1 MRPLARFPVPGSCV
15 CDISSAAAGR
25 PEVVAKKF
33 NIKMAKVP
41 AAERVCMPVCGRARI
56 YVLRPASAL
65 AVFAACSINHVPRL
79 VQLLPS
85 VCSLMCSV
93 TLLQVAKRTGLRAA
107 AAAPTLAA
115 PAQNVVAGSRRLK
128 FNVSKPVA
136 ERALEASR
144 DSPALATSMLRPR
157 QSSLAAIAQKTSG
170 GAVASPY
177 WKPETAVVKD
187 DKDDADR
194 PAARSL
200 RSRPH
205 NA

>member
-1 MRPLARFPVPGSCV
+1 MRPLARFPVPRSCV
-15 CDISSAAAGR
+15 CDISSSAAGR

-56 YVLRPASAL
+56 YLLRPASAL

-85 VCSLMCSV
+85 VCSV

-115 PAQNVVAGSRRLK
+115 PAQNVVTGSRRLK

-144 DSPALATSMLRPR
+144 DSPLATAMLRPR

-187 DKDDADR
+187 DKNDADR